1 MDNDYSY
8 SFDNDLK
15 YCYPNSSVLKNKLN
29 ITNEHDLSIAEREI
43 SSLRMME
50 LENEPIKGKLDFNHL
65 KEIHYNV
72 FKEIYEWAGQVRTVN
87 ISKGNVFCYYENI
100 DSYADYIFN
109 KLREENYLM
118 NAGKDAV
125 FDRFSFY
132 LSEINALHPFREGN
146 GRSQR
151 MFISY
156 LAKVAGY
163 ELNFDEISQE
173 RMIELSVRAFNNGHE
188 EYINMFKK
196 ISSPI
201 KEQEQIDFIISIGLN
216 PVHRN
221 NKKTL
226 EEISRNIDK
235 CRNDIDTEK
244 GINQTLHRNNER

>member
-1 MDNDYSY
+1 MHNDYSY

-15 YCYPNSSVLKNKLN
+15 YCYPDSSVLKNKLN
-29 ITNEHDLSIAEREI
+29 ITNEHDLSVAEREI

-50 LENEPIKGKLDFNHL
+50 LEKKPMKGKLDFNHL
-65 KEIHYNV
+65 KEIHYNI

-100 DSYADYIFN
+100 ESYADYIFN
-109 KLREENYLM
+109 KLKEENYLM
-118 NAGKDAV
+118 NAGKDAI
-125 FDRFSFY
+125 FDRLSFY

-151 MFISY
+151 VFISY

-163 ELNFDEISQE
+163 ELNFAEVSQE
-173 RMIELSVRAFNNGHE
+173 QMIELSVCAFNNGHE

-196 ISSPI
+196 ITSPI
-201 KEQEQIDFIISIGLN
+201 KEEQQMAFIASIGLK
-216 PVHRN
+216 PVHHN

-226 EEISRNIDK
+226 EEIRRSIGEYRNNIDS
-235 CRNDIDTEK
+235 EK
-244 GINQTLHRNNER
+244 GEIKTLHKNNER